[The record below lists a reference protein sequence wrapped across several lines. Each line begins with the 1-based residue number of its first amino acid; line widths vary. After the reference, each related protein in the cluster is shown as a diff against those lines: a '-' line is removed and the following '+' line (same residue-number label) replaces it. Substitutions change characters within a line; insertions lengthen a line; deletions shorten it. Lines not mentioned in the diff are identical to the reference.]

1 MSCRLLPKYTWL
13 WCGLAVLGGMIWSV
27 WSPALAQEA
36 TSAASPFRLPDQPAA
51 WVNAGP
57 ISLSAL
63 KGKAAVL
70 WFYEEQCPNCRN
82 KWPGLYETAKSFE
95 GKPIVFIAVNSG
107 NPRGEVEQ
115 YAREVSLRWPVIVDT
130 ARQFEKQ
137 CGVNEVSLQNIFALG
152 MILPDGTFAHGNPGD
167 VSGAAEKALSGASWK
182 VDPAEV
188 PAALRP
194 AWQAVEFG
202 NPAAG
207 ASPIKRNL
215 NSPKPEL
222 KAAATK
228 LHEAVQTEIQADVAS
243 ATEALAADR
252 KWAAYEI
259 LRGVKVRFVG
269 YELPAEVVDKL
280 KELAADDEIKREI
293 VAAKTLEAAQK
304 QILARNPAALRNAA
318 LRLRRLV
325 ADYPGT
331 DAAAQAEALLAK
343 LDE

>member
-1 MSCRLLPKYTWL
+1 MSCRLLPKCSWL
-13 WCGLAVLGGMIWSV
+13 WCGLVVLGGLIWAVS
-27 WSPALAQEA
+27 SPAVAQEVA
-36 TSAASPFRLPDQPAA
+36 SAAAPFRLPDQSAV
-51 WVNAGP
+51 WVNTGP
-57 ISLSAL
+57 ISVAAL

-107 NPRGEVEQ
+107 NPRSEVEQ
-115 YAREVSLRWPVIVDT
+115 YAREVNLRWPVIVDT

-137 CGVNEVSLQNIFALG
+137 CGVNEVSLQNIFELG
-152 MILPDGTFAHGNPGD
+152 MILPDGTFARGNPGD
-167 VSGAAEKALSGASWK
+167 VAGAAEKALSGASWK

-207 ASPIKRNL
+207 ASLIKRNL
-215 NSPKPEL
+215 NSPKPDL

-228 LHEAVQTEIQADVAS
+228 LHDSIQTEIRAEVAS
-243 ATEALAADR
+243 ATEALTANR

-259 LRGVKVRFVG
+259 LSGVKSRFVG
-269 YELPAEVVDKL
+269 YEFPAEVADKL
-280 KELAADDEIKREI
+280 KELTADDEINREI
-293 VAAKTLEAAQK
+293 VADKTLEAAQK
-304 QILARNPAALRNAA
+304 QILTRTPAALRNAA